1 MYILDVSFPVSWEID
16 VMETNLKIA
25 IMIFHWAASERCLYI
40 SCPSC
45 YLIWTEMHA
54 MYSRTCN
61 LELHILYLKI
71 LRDSDFHRFAVTVTP
86 RCGFSYLC
94 SPATERSS
102 STGTERSNHDSVFS
116 RLWKIV
122 PHSWLRRIY
131 YLSCFLNSS
140 LSFVKKTPQIH
151 KKNCTLE
158 KWSEGKLTDF
168 SSVSLLLKTSTHIL
182 TLLITQVFRL
192 LLFGS
197 LLLIFVCELPIIWRK
212 KHFF

>member
-1 MYILDVSFPVSWEID
+1 
-16 VMETNLKIA
+16 
-25 IMIFHWAASERCLYI
+25 
-40 SCPSC
+40 
-45 YLIWTEMHA
+45 MHA
-54 MYSRTCN
+54 MYSSPCN

-71 LRDSDFHRFAVTVTP
+71 LHDSDFHRFAVTVTH
-86 RCGFSYLC
+86 RCGFSCLC

-102 STGTERSNHDSVFS
+102 STRTEQSNHDSVFS

-122 PHSWLRRIY
+122 PHSWLRRIN

-140 LSFVKKTPQIH
+140 LSFVKKTKKH
-151 KKNCTLE
+151 KKNSTLE

-197 LLLIFVCELPIIWRK
+197 PLLIFVCELPIIWRK
-212 KHFF
+212 KLFF